1 MLVMSVC
8 AKFCMPILVDCQ
20 WSTYGEWSECSKS
33 CEGGFMT
40 SNRTKIGEPM
50 FGGKECDGNET
61 RTEVCNMNSCPGRHN
76 MVIGVASPTI
86 LDLVVFYM

>member
-1 MLVMSVC
+1 MLIMSVC
-8 AKFCMPILVDCQ
+8 AKFCLTFLVDCQ

-61 RTEVCNMNSCPGRHN
+61 RTEVCNMNSCPGRHRIFIR
-76 MVIGVASPTI
+76 MTLLLI
-86 LDLVVFYM
+86 LDLIVSYM

>member
-1 MLVMSVC
+1 
-8 AKFCMPILVDCQ
+8 
-20 WSTYGEWSECSKS
+20 
-33 CEGGFMT
+33 MT

-76 MVIGVASPTI
+76 IFIGISLPLI
-86 LDLVVFYM
+86 LDLILSYM